1 MSKKPTIFGKYPV
14 KDALSM
20 IDEGIINDFVWYVP
34 NHQEAVYFRNYIT
47 QAALKFE
54 GLKLKTNIVKAII
67 DESVVRYVHV
77 QRADTAE
84 EAEE

>member
-1 MSKKPTIFGKYPV
+1 MSNKPTIFGKYPV

-20 IDEGIINDFVWYVP
+20 IDEGIIDEFVWPVP
-34 NHQEAVYFRNYIT
+34 NQKEAVYFRNYIT
-47 QAALKFE
+47 QTALKYE

-67 DESVVRYVHV
+67 DESVVRYVHI
-77 QRADTAE
+77 QRADIAE